1 MAVTKTHYVSAN
13 QVAWQLNGLKTGTS
27 IFNIKIFL
35 FRVHSSFRF
44 LTYGH
49 VAWWAGGLNV
59 PQGLHERGIDLGAA
73 VGDGEVLQHRRTI
86 TPYFIITLLLI
97 IVTRSLFHPER
108 IYSSFDIE
116 TVEYLRGFW
125 QWRWGFSI
133 RWDEAMAC
141 GQFFFNYTDPKRKS
155 CPEMQLCIT
164 PLCMTCPHLPS
175 FPFLSSPSENP
186 PVLSLPAELIRVSFK
201 ALREGNSIK
210 IISHIDAKRSWVFFK
225 RVRDEE
231 FTSNKIFFSDKSQSV
246 TIFFLELPL
255 RWISSLIANFKKCLF
270 VHHWESGS
278 HERSCWLHS
287 YQVSFCGHADEN
299 QVISDAHLLSFR
311 PLLGC
316 WVDRPPAGL
325 SCTDRAEKQF

>member
-1 MAVTKTHYVSAN
+1 M
-13 QVAWQLNGLKTGTS
+13 
-27 IFNIKIFL
+27 
-35 FRVHSSFRF
+35 
-44 LTYGH
+44 
-49 VAWWAGGLNV
+49 
-59 PQGLHERGIDLGAA
+59 
-73 VGDGEVLQHRRTI
+73 
-86 TPYFIITLLLI
+86 
-97 IVTRSLFHPER
+97 

-125 QWRWGFSI
+125 QWRRGFSI
-133 RWDEAMAC
+133 RWDDAMAC
-141 GQFFFNYTDPKRKS
+141 GQFFSNYTDPKRKS

-175 FPFLSSPSENP
+175 FPFLSPPSENP

-210 IISHIDAKRSWVFFK
+210 IISHMDAKRSCAW
-225 RVRDEE
+225 
-231 FTSNKIFFSDKSQSV
+231 S
-246 TIFFLELPL
+246 
-255 RWISSLIANFKKCLF
+255 
-270 VHHWESGS
+270 HWESGG
-278 HERSCWLHS
+278 HERSCWFHS

-325 SCTDRAEKQF
+325 SCTDRAEKQYLINSNCLWSNKEPLWTGVTAHLLNDLVDRRRTTACLSGSVMSSNRSGTGENDEFNTAVWSPILCDHGGRYPPCYWRSGEGGWHDHREGSGVHPLDRPDRKDTRVRMIRFSCRITGHSIRVSRLDEKKLS